1 MSSDI
6 PFARAILRDIIKS
19 LRAHQGP
26 DVTEKRMAKAI
37 ENTILSTEV
46 ALANM
51 TRETFKPYRARVK
64 SEPLDAEKAEE
75 IRQFVKKNPGASVKD
90 AAIIFNVNQGR
101 ITEALQGKV

>member
-26 DVTEKRMAKAI
+26 DVTEKQMAKAI

-64 SEPLDAEKAEE
+64 SEPLDATKAEE
-75 IRQFVKKNPGASVKD
+75 IRQFVKKRPGVSVKD
-90 AAIIFNVNQGR
+90 AAIMFNVNQGR